1 MSKCSV
7 SRDVSAVAVALKQA
21 NTPDFKSYQQQ
32 VLANA
37 KVMAKG
43 MMDRGYTIVSGKE
56 HRLSPVRIGEVV
68 LSLYID
74 EIVLYLFIG
83 KMVHFICTDGLP
95 LHWLNCMLCL
105 HWLNGTIPRR

>member
-1 MSKCSV
+1 MCSV

-83 KMVHFICTDGLP
+83 KMIHYICTVEMSFHRLNGMLR
-95 LHWLNCMLCL
+95 LHW
-105 HWLNGTIPRR
+105 